1 MHDQE
6 DRSAVRNSSLQPKG
20 IHDRLRLRE
29 SFFRGGFQEDVG
41 NIQDRWSK
49 ASRDQERFE
58 LCLIF
63 DARLRSIHQECPRR
77 RNCRIEQYAVPDI
90 GE

>member
-29 SFFRGGFQEDVG
+29 SFFRGGFQEIWEHTGSLEQSVPRSRAFRIVSDIRRPTSIKPTKSALGVG
-41 NIQDRWSK
+41 T
-49 ASRDQERFE
+49 A
-58 LCLIF
+58 
-63 DARLRSIHQECPRR
+63 
-77 RNCRIEQYAVPDI
+77 RIEQYAVPDI